1 MTVAQAMEKLKEYN
15 PEALFG
21 PEIDDFKW
29 ADSSDINI
37 YHEPRDAPKME
48 AKRVM
53 LRLSRY

>member
-48 AKRVM
+48 AKRVIAQA
-53 LRLSRY
+53 